1 MNGHKIICG
10 SLAGACVAGAAGLL
24 LAERDQ
30 VGQVAN
36 MFFAGVCMLLA
47 FVFVWMGWWDDA
59 VNDNAEPSRTE
70 RIAATT
76 WLWTRRILC
85 WSAALIFLGLA
96 VSMILTGVVLERAT
110 VFFSVLALGGISIW
124 VGLKGGGHAQS
135 MSDDASVHAERRKR
149 YGWWF

>member
-96 VSMILTGVVLERAT
+96 VSMI
-110 VFFSVLALGGISIW
+110 FISVLALGGISIW

>member
-10 SLAGACVAGAAGLL
+10 SLAWVCVAGAAGLL

-36 MFFAGVCMLLA
+36 MFFAGICILLA

-59 VNDNAEPSRTE
+59 VNDNAEPGRTE

-76 WLWTRRILC
+76 WLWTRRLLC
-85 WSAALIFLGLA
+85 WSAALVFLGVA
-96 VSMILTGVVLERAT
+96 VSMIFTGVALERAT
-110 VFFSVLALGGISIW
+110 VFFSVLALGGMSLW
-124 VGLKGGGHAQS
+124 VGLKGGGHVKS
-135 MSDDASVHAERRKR
+135 MSDDAAVHAERRKR